1 MFPTITNDDH
11 LRSLALAVAQNRVGA
26 DDPIEDVLAREC
38 VDPQEFTRILD
49 NRTFKKYLNDYVKE
63 FTANGFSF
71 AAKSRVLAED
81 AIQSVYLIAKDA
93 DQPAA
98 ARIKA
103 VENLVSWGGLAP
115 PPALAGQNGGAP
127 AFHITFNL
135 PDIASAPQNASI
147 TVQSAPAPVFDVEFD
162 EVADELPPPE
172 AKHATKPHQDPAT
185 GNDPWAN
192 AFVDAL

>member
-1 MFPTITNDDH
+1 MFPSITNDDH

-38 VDPQEFTRILD
+38 VAPQEFSKVMD
-49 NRTFKKYLNDYVKE
+49 NPTFKKYLNEYVKE

-81 AIQSVYLIAKDA
+81 AIQSVYHIAKDA

-103 VENLVSWGGLAP
+103 VENLVNWAGLAP
-115 PPALAGQNGGAP
+115 TPQMGVSGVGAP

-135 PDIASAPQNASI
+135 PDLKSAPENASI
-147 TVQSAPAPVFDVEFD
+147 TVLNAPQPVFDVEFD
-162 EVADELPPPE
+162 EVVDEPPKIP
-172 AKHATKPHQDPAT
+172 AKEPQNPAR
-185 GNDPWAN
+185 GPDPWAN
-192 AFVDAL
+192 AFADAA

>member
-11 LRSLALAVAQNRVGA
+11 LRSLALAVAQNRVGP

-38 VDPQEFTRILD
+38 VDPHEFAKVMD
-49 NRTFKKYLNDYVKE
+49 NKTFKKYLNDYVKE
-63 FTANGFSF
+63 FTVNGFSF

-81 AIQSVYLIAKDA
+81 AIQSVYHIAKDA

-103 VENLVSWGGLAP
+103 VENLVNWGGLAP
-115 PPALAGQNGGAP
+115 VMQVGAANGGAP

-135 PDIASAPQNASI
+135 PDLKSAPENASI
-147 TVQSAPAPVFDVEFD
+147 AVVNAPPPVFDVEFD
-162 EVADELPPPE
+162 EVTDETVGNAP
-172 AKHATKPHQDPAT
+172 KHAIKPPQDPSA
-185 GNDPWAN
+185 GADPWAN
-192 AFVDAL
+192 SFVNAL